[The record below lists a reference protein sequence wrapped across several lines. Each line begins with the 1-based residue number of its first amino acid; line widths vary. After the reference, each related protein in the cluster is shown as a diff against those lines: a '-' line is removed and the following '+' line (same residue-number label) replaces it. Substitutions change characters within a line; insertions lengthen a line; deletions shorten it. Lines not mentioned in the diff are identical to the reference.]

1 MLFPF
6 VFFSKTP
13 MIQMLGML
21 NIVPEVSETLLI
33 TLYSLLCST
42 SVISTILY
50 SSSPI
55 HSSAS
60 LTLLLVLSSSVQSLS
75 HVQLFVTAW
84 TTACQASLSITNSQ
98 SLLKLMS
105 IKLVMPSN
113 HLILCHPFLLLPSI
127 FSSIRV
133 FSNESI
139 LHIRCPKYWSFSFSI
154 SPYNEYSGLISFRMD
169 FLDLHALQGTQE
181 PSPIPQFKY
190 IRKETPNTIYWLSPV
205 YF

>member
-1 MLFPF
+1 MPFPF
-6 VFFSKTP
+6 VFFSETP
-13 MIQMLGML
+13 IIQMLGML

-33 TLYSLLCST
+33 TLYSLLCSA
-42 SVISTILY
+42 SVILTILY

-75 HVQLFVTAW
+75 HVWLFVTPW

-105 IKLVMPSN
+105 IKSVMPSN
-113 HLILCHPFLLLPSI
+113 HLILCHPLLLLPSI

-133 FSNESI
+133 FCNESV
-139 LHIRCPKYWSFSFSI
+139 LRIRWPKYWSF
-154 SPYNEYSGLISFRMD
+154 R
-169 FLDLHALQGTQE
+169 
-181 PSPIPQFKY
+181 
-190 IRKETPNTIYWLSPV
+190 LSPSMNIED
-205 YF
+205 